1 LLDLNV
7 ETNGRVQAG
16 RSSLPARRAI

>member
-1 LLDLNV
+1 LEALAI
-7 ETNGRVQAG
+7 VQAG